1 MLSFVNILRLSSYE
15 VGNAWQ
21 IGVAQWYNTRSL
33 NRVVGS
39 SPVISPGAEKE
50 STTEKGK
57 KDGQAFFSSDV
68 TTFRHHGN
76 ILAPKTL
83 WGL

>member
-21 IGVAQWYNTRSL
+21 IGVAQWYNT
-33 NRVVGS
+33 S
-39 SPVISPGAEKE
+39 SSQQGRGFKSSPGADKE
-50 STTEKGK
+50 STTEKEK
-57 KDGQAFFSSDV
+57 TSFACDV
-68 TTFRHHGN
+68 TTFRHLGN
-76 ILAPKTL
+76 ILAPKNL